1 MGKAHISY
9 KRIKKMNDKPHKMT
23 NKEMLEE
30 LGRLRSMVI
39 KQSCQIKA
47 ATEALEFY
55 ANTHIGSPNI
65 DGTYT
70 IYMSPN
76 DAIQVSYTYDPNVAK
91 RALKILKDKD

>member
-1 MGKAHISY
+1 
-9 KRIKKMNDKPHKMT
+9 MNDKPHKMT

-55 ANTHIGSPNI
+55 ANTHIGAQNL

-76 DAIQVSYTYDPNVAK
+76 DAVHVSYTYDPNVAK